1 MINALDEI
9 KNDFIIYA
17 TEVNNNRAFPDARDG
32 LKISQRA
39 VLWEMY
45 DKKYSSIKPHVKC
58 AKVDGGVIANW
69 HPHGSEYSTLVR
81 MSQPWINNICEVD
94 FHGGNGSLQGG
105 PDASASRYTECRLS
119 KASEDGFFE
128 NIKNDSVDMILN
140 FSEDL
145 KWPSVFPAVFPR
157 LFING
162 SQGIGYTI
170 AQEWE
175 PGNLDEFT
183 NKVKN
188 YIKNGKVTTDNIY
201 PDYPS
206 GGVIINKKDIHT
218 IYDSGKGTVIL
229 RGKVDIND
237 NIIKITE
244 LPYQVYAEPLIAKIK
259 ELVNSEQLT
268 GIEDIYNK
276 SDENGLLIEI
286 ECSED
291 ANVVVNKLYKL
302 TDLQCSFSA
311 NQMALVN
318 GVPKMLP
325 LKEYIKVYV
334 DHNIECIIREHK
346 YILDKSTQRYEVVS
360 GLVKALSDIDNIVE
374 LIKKSK
380 SSEDAKKQLVK
391 TKGFTEIQAQ
401 AVVDMKLGKLA
412 NLEKDE
418 LKKELD
424 ELTKVIDECNDI
436 IGSKDKQNE
445 VFIKRLNDFT
455 KKYGWKRRTEV
466 TDVDIV
472 KEKAIVKASSKKT
485 SEQFMVV
492 LTKGNYIKRVSL
504 VNYKPQTK
512 VKNEDDK
519 ITHVIKVGATEKF
532 ILISETGMMYK
543 LQTNKIPVG
552 TVNATGTSLKDM
564 FNDKIIAIYRGDEE
578 DEFIFMLTQKG
589 LVKKMF
595 ASDVFS
601 IGKNKGCS
609 IIKLTDDIV
618 IDVRLI
624 ASETVKYEVDGR
636 EYKVDTTKFKTKGRS
651 AGGVKGIKWK
661 SK

>member
-145 KWPSVFPAVFPR
+145 KWPSVFPAIFPR

-183 NKVKN
+183 SKVKG
-188 YIKNGKVTTDNIY
+188 YIKNGKVSTDNIY

-237 NIIKITE
+237 NIIKYVNCFLALNKYTNDPE
-244 LPYQVYAEPLIAKIK
+244 TTNNAKSARNGFIAK
-259 ELVNSEQLT
+259 
-268 GIEDIYNK
+268 
-276 SDENGLLIEI
+276 
-286 ECSED
+286 
-291 ANVVVNKLYKL
+291 
-302 TDLQCSFSA
+302 
-311 NQMALVN
+311 
-318 GVPKMLP
+318 
-325 LKEYIKVYV
+325 
-334 DHNIECIIREHK
+334 
-346 YILDKSTQRYEVVS
+346 
-360 GLVKALSDIDNIVE
+360 
-374 LIKKSK
+374 
-380 SSEDAKKQLVK
+380 
-391 TKGFTEIQAQ
+391 
-401 AVVDMKLGKLA
+401 
-412 NLEKDE
+412 
-418 LKKELD
+418 
-424 ELTKVIDECNDI
+424 
-436 IGSKDKQNE
+436 
-445 VFIKRLNDFT
+445 
-455 KKYGWKRRTEV
+455 
-466 TDVDIV
+466 
-472 KEKAIVKASSKKT
+472 
-485 SEQFMVV
+485 
-492 LTKGNYIKRVSL
+492 
-504 VNYKPQTK
+504 
-512 VKNEDDK
+512 
-519 ITHVIKVGATEKF
+519 
-532 ILISETGMMYK
+532 
-543 LQTNKIPVG
+543 
-552 TVNATGTSLKDM
+552 
-564 FNDKIIAIYRGDEE
+564 
-578 DEFIFMLTQKG
+578 
-589 LVKKMF
+589 
-595 ASDVFS
+595 
-601 IGKNKGCS
+601 
-609 IIKLTDDIV
+609 
-618 IDVRLI
+618 
-624 ASETVKYEVDGR
+624 
-636 EYKVDTTKFKTKGRS
+636 
-651 AGGVKGIKWK
+651 
-661 SK
+661 